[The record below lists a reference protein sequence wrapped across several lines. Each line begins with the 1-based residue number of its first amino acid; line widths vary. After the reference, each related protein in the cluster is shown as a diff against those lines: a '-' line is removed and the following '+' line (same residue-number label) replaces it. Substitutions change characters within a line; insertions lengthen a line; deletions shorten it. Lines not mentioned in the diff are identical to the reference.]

1 MVCSKCGLNNRDGAN
16 FCDGCGKALAGGTT
30 DEVKGLALVEGSTLK
45 GRYIIKNLIKVGGMG
60 AVYKAEDKVTGKI
73 CAAKEL
79 WTYWAASD
87 QEKEYLIKKFESEAD
102 LLHKLHHT
110 SLPSVMDYFISNER
124 YYILMDFIEGSD
136 LDTLIQEQG
145 NPGLPQEDVVKW
157 AIQVAEVLEYLH
169 NCDPPI
175 IYRDLKPANIMIRN
189 SDSKIVL
196 IDFGIAC
203 SLQDGSGGSPRTMI
217 GTMGY
222 MSPEQFIGKVAPT
235 SDIFSLGATLY
246 YLLTGTTQ
254 ELFNYKPM
262 NNIVPGIS
270 EALDDIIR
278 RSLQFKPS
286 DRFQS
291 AGEMAI
297 ALEQAMRQHFLVT
310 KRLSEVDLWMNQ
322 LCSLKDDKSKL
333 EAINRLGELGDR
345 RSSNILADIV
355 LEDNNPIL
363 RQAGVYA
370 LGKIKDP
377 TSIYALIKK
386 LKDQNNDVCLAAIK
400 SLSNFKEKKAFHS
413 LIDCLKSENVNI
425 RKGAAI
431 ALGKMENPDALEPLI
446 AARNKEG
453 FFSIGMKSVFN
464 KSIEKIKAAKARVPA
479 GAEEVKDIEDSEI
492 YDLFGVSSRPSSK
505 ASDYD
510 TQTLPDGIT
519 SDIIFQDKDTRELEE
534 EGLAEQKTFEYKHV
548 DRIYLNL
555 IKELLEKDFTA
566 LIPAIQMNRQKLDAR
581 FFEILDY
588 EVQSAENDSKLAND
602 LYYLNSIMNNL
613 RIRDAKV
620 PIYVPGP
627 GELEAL
633 EMVHLGHE
641 QKKPPEDTYAE
652 ELSASISDTSALVF
666 SGRKFSAS
674 QPAEEVLYSSPAIV
688 SSGEMVTKKDLE
700 ISYDKKKEHSD
711 PSLKIQR
718 KIMKYKNMLRDNPDN
733 LEEVLSCY
741 KKLKKS
747 SPRNEYVIDGLA
759 WVYMKKGF
767 LNKAF
772 NELIALLEPGAI
784 SENSSC
790 KKYFK
795 SE

>member
-1 MVCSKCGLNNRDGAN
+1 MLRD
-16 FCDGCGKALAGGTT
+16 
-30 DEVKGLALVEGSTLK
+30 
-45 GRYIIKNLIKVGGMG
+45 
-60 AVYKAEDKVTGKI
+60 
-73 CAAKEL
+73 
-79 WTYWAASD
+79 
-87 QEKEYLIKKFESEAD
+87 
-102 LLHKLHHT
+102 
-110 SLPSVMDYFISNER
+110 
-124 YYILMDFIEGSD
+124 
-136 LDTLIQEQG
+136 
-145 NPGLPQEDVVKW
+145 
-157 AIQVAEVLEYLH
+157 
-169 NCDPPI
+169 
-175 IYRDLKPANIMIRN
+175 

-446 AARNKEG
+446 VARNKEG

-641 QKKPPEDTYAE
+641 QKKPPADTYAE

>member
-16 FCDGCGKALAGGTT
+16 FCDGCGKPLGQGPT
-30 DEVKGLALVEGSTLK
+30 DEVKGLALVEGSTLN

-60 AVYKAEDKVTGKI
+60 AVYKAEDRVTGKL

-79 WTYWAASD
+79 WTYWATSD

-102 LLHKLHHT
+102 LLHQLNHI
-110 SLPSVMDYFISNER
+110 SLPGVIDYFIANER
-124 YYILMDFIEGSD
+124 YYILMDFIEGCD

-157 AIQVAEVLEYLH
+157 AIQIAEVLDYLH
-169 NCDPPI
+169 NSDPPI
-175 IYRDLKPANIMIRN
+175 IYRDLKPANIMLKN
-189 SDSKIVL
+189 SDGRIVL

-203 SLQDGSGGSPRTMI
+203 ALQDGSGGSPRTMI

-262 NNIVPGIS
+262 NNIVPGIND
-270 EALDDIIR
+270 ALDDIIR
-278 RSLQFKPS
+278 RSLQFKPG

-291 AGEMAI
+291 AGEMGI

-345 RSSNILADIV
+345 RSSTILADIV
-355 LEDNNPIL
+355 LDDNNPIL

-377 TSIYALIKK
+377 TSIYALMKK

-400 SLSNFKEKKAFHS
+400 SLSNFKEKKALHS
-413 LIDCLKSENVNI
+413 LIECLKSENVNI

-431 ALGKMENPDALEPLI
+431 ALGKMENPDALDSLI

-453 FFSIGMKSVFN
+453 FFSIGMKSIFN
-464 KSIEKIKAAKARVPA
+464 KSIEKIKAAKARVSA
-479 GAEEVKDIEDSEI
+479 GGEEDIDGSEI
-492 YDLFGVSSRPSSK
+492 YDLFGVPSKPSSK

-510 TQTLPDGIT
+510 TQTLPGGIT
-519 SDIIFQDKDTRELEE
+519 SDIIFKDKDTIELEE
-534 EGLAEQKTFEYKHV
+534 EGLAEQEGFEYKHV

-602 LYYLNSIMNNL
+602 LYYLNSIMSNL

-620 PIYVPGP
+620 PLYVPVA

-633 EMVHLGHE
+633 KMVHLGID
-641 QKKPPEDTYAE
+641 KKKQPEETYTE
-652 ELSASISDTSALVF
+652 DSSASISDTSSLVF
-666 SGRKFSAS
+666 SARKF
-674 QPAEEVLYSSPAIV
+674 PAIQQEEEVTQPVNTPSVIV
-688 SSGEMVTKKDLE
+688 SSDDILTKKDLE
-700 ISYDKKKEHSD
+700 VSYDKKQENAEYD
-711 PSLKIQR
+711 DKIQR
-718 KIMKYKNMLRDNPDN
+718 KIINYKNMFIDNPDN
-733 LEEVLSCY
+733 FEQVISGY

-747 SPRNEYVIDGLA
+747 SPHNEYVVDGLA

-767 LNKAF
+767 LKKAF
-772 NELIALLEPGAI
+772 NELITLLEPGAI
-784 SENSSC
+784 NENSSC
-790 KKYFK
+790 KKYFDR
-795 SE
+795 